1 MLYDAMTVIAYIV
14 VVGLVIT
21 AFYEKEDDD

>member
-1 MLYDAMTVIAYIV
+1 MLYDAMIVIAYVV

-21 AFYEKEDDD
+21 AFYEKDDDD